1 MGYTEIIYDGRATSY
16 LSPVL
21 YKPKYQ
27 EYQSIPEFNFH
38 SYQEIA
44 IVFHL
49 IMENV
54 VSWNGPRLLHIPS
67 TFRLSVGH
75 GIKLVSVTARIIS
88 YFK

>member
-1 MGYTEIIYDGRATSY
+1 MGYTEVIYDGRATSY

-27 EYQSIPEFNFH
+27 EYQNIPEFNFH

-49 IMENV
+49 IILNV

-67 TFRLSVGH
+67 TFGLSVGH
-75 GIKLVSVTARIIS
+75 GFKLACVTALATG
-88 YFK
+88 YLK